1 MASNSNSS
9 IFHRIWIY
17 SKSEAEQM
25 RKTSKDLSS
34 QEMAFGS
41 VVTNGGV
48 AKPYTS
54 IVRKREDIAYTDSV
68 IVAEGDIRKVHY
80 TPHML

>member
-1 MASNSNSS
+1 MAANSSNS

-17 SKSEAEQM
+17 SKSEAQQM

-34 QEMAFGS
+34 QEMTFGT
-41 VVTNGGV
+41 VITEGGI

-54 IVRKREDIAYTDSV
+54 IILKREDMAYPDSV